1 MDFSEQLN
9 NYISEIDC
17 SSKELSDISGL
28 SPAVISRYRSGER
41 TPGIRSEQ
49 LTSLVEGLYKLSVN
63 KNINLSK
70 EEIYTSFSISLNDV
84 HIDLEQLVKN
94 FNELSSILNINMS
107 ELSRKVGYNAS
118 YLSNIRL
125 GTIFPS
131 KPQIFIN
138 EV

>member
-49 LTSLVEGLYKLSVN
+49 LNSLVEGLYKLYVN

-70 EEIYTSFSISLNDV
+70 
-84 HIDLEQLVKN
+84 
-94 FNELSSILNINMS
+94 
-107 ELSRKVGYNAS
+107 
-118 YLSNIRL
+118 
-125 GTIFPS
+125 
-131 KPQIFIN
+131 
-138 EV
+138 